1 MNIVDGLALFMARKK
16 IKGKEL
22 ARILECSDSSV
33 SLYLSGKS
41 GISLEKLSMLFRNG
55 MTLEE
60 AFSNFTPEV
69 GDMVKNSDGSSEY
82 DSEWGWFGDVENL
95 VPGHG
100 FMYYSSS
107 TVAKIL
113 VFQTGRK

>member
-41 GISLEKLSMLFRNG
+41 G

-60 AFSNFTPEV
+60 AFGEEV
-69 GDMVKNSDGSSEY
+69 AKAIRKSWGEDSKGDLDSLKIVVDGLKKILEAL
-82 DSEWGWFGDVENL
+82 DNQRTENL
-95 VPGHG
+95 DEP
-100 FMYYSSS
+100 
-107 TVAKIL
+107 
-113 VFQTGRK
+113 RKT

>member
-60 AFSNFTPEV
+60 AFGEEV
-69 GDMVKNSDGSSEY
+69 AKAIRKSWGEDSKVECDSLKIVVDGLRKILEAL
-82 DSEWGWFGDVENL
+82 DNHMVENL
-95 VPGHG
+95 DEP
-100 FMYYSSS
+100 
-107 TVAKIL
+107 
-113 VFQTGRK
+113 RKTY

>member
-60 AFSNFTPEV
+60 AFGEEV
-69 GDMVKNSDGSSEY
+69 AKAIRKSLGEDSKGDCDSLKIVVEGLRKILEALDSQMVKNLDE
-82 DSEWGWFGDVENL
+82 
-95 VPGHG
+95 P
-100 FMYYSSS
+100 
-107 TVAKIL
+107 
-113 VFQTGRK
+113 RKT